1 MKLMKKSIAFLLL
14 VTVSFLTVNCSTSG
28 DGGSSSST
36 FYLKCKINGVQ
47 FKSTDPSVLNSLSK
61 SIVGISDNN
70 DTVQETLVLFMPLA
84 VAPGTYTITEEPSN
98 ENSYGVSYNN
108 YDTEV
113 ASLNAAGTMTVTQV
127 TADVIKGTFS
137 FTSPDGDGNI
147 ITVTDGSFR
156 AENIE

>member
-1 MKLMKKSIAFLLL
+1 MKLMKKSIAVLLL
-14 VTVSFLTVNCSTSG
+14 ALVSLLTVNCSSDG
-28 DGGSSSST
+28 GGSSSST

-47 FKSTDPSVLNSLSK
+47 FTSTNPSVINSLAK

-70 DTVQETLVLFMPLA
+70 DTVQETLVLFMPLT

-108 YDTEV
+108 YDTDV
-113 ASLNAAGTMTVTQV
+113 ASLNASGTMTVTKV

-147 ITVTDGSFR
+147 ITVTDGTFS
-156 AENIE
+156 AENVE